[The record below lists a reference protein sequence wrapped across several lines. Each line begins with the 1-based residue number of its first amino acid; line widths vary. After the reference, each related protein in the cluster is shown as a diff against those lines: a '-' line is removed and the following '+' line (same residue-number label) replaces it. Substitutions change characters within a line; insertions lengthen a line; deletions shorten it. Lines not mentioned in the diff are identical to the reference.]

1 MSNLKQNGFEQKI
14 ISKQLENRLS
24 QKAKDKLVDELKN
37 NPDYFKKF
45 EKDEDFQVFIRQNFK
60 RRDVSLALVESIKDK
75 IDL

>member
-24 QKAKDKLVDELKN
+24 QKAKDELVDELKN

>member
-1 MSNLKQNGFEQKI
+1 MSNLKQYGFEQKI
-14 ISKQLENRLS
+14 MSKQLENRLS
-24 QKAKDKLVDELKN
+24 QMAKDELVDELKN

-60 RRDVSLALVESIKDK
+60 RRPVSLALVESIKNK

>member
-14 ISKQLENRLS
+14 MSKQLENRLS
-24 QKAKDKLVDELKN
+24 QKAKDELVDEMKN
-37 NPDYFKKF
+37 NPDYFKNF

-60 RRDVSLALVESIKDK
+60 RRSVSLALVESIKSK